1 MTTPARQPY
10 YCGFK
15 QGICDIVG
23 CATHTSPP
31 APAPDEKCEVC
42 GNPLEYHNNAYRW
55 CKNMHSFRYFQSPAP
70 PAPATLKDIPTLHD
84 KERYMQGYR
93 EGKASKIRCWTGCA
107 CRTPECEDYCAERLS
122 EKEHDAQVA
131 KAEREQV
138 LALLEEWDYHNNRNF
153 GKPHPVFADMI
164 RLVREKPD
172 EVTEHLKSLRAQQG
186 GEP

>member
-138 LALLEEWDYHNNRNF
+138 LKE
-153 GKPHPVFADMI
+153 VI
-164 RLVREKPD
+164 RQINSGEIC
-172 EVTEHLKSLRAQQG
+172 EGSIESLRAQQ
-186 GEP
+186 EEQE